1 MSSDDE
7 ESNVS
12 NNMSEDYDNG
22 LEEYYQSNREECVI
36 ENTASSKEYLYP
48 GLSLLSTS
56 DVDECA
62 DEFDDVVVNC
72 CTYQVNTSGDKPFLQ
87 FILRKHDLTHPVCPD
102 LLTFP
107 SFKRRYG
114 ESVLDMCELM
124 QQVSCIS
131 YSINPNNCEYK
142 GFINNRNVFYLFYEL
157 KEDSINV
164 HDLCRKN
171 DLWLV
176 LVDEIINHNSCC
188 NFKIDETVSTFFSY
202 YINFA
207 CLKDSEDNYI
217 ETPSVGY
224 TGVKSKEINL
234 ISCFG
239 VPKTKEPNL
248 NEKYFYFTD
257 YQNAIRLGGW
267 PEDKN
272 NRGGIIRFAL
282 FLGDMNAS
290 INDTEIDEEN
300 CDSIYIGNGENSPL
314 WALKRYEQQ
323 IPLTCHYIDNLNLSE
338 TWNTS
343 SVYYIY

>member
-124 QQVSCIS
+124 QQYNAKSKLS
-131 YSINPNNCEYK
+131 
-142 GFINNRNVFYLFYEL
+142 
-157 KEDSINV
+157 
-164 HDLCRKN
+164 
-171 DLWLV
+171 LWL
-176 LVDEIINHNSCC
+176 IAN
-188 NFKIDETVSTFFSY
+188 
-202 YINFA
+202 A
-207 CLKDSEDNYI
+207 C
-217 ETPSVGY
+217 
-224 TGVKSKEINL
+224 
-234 ISCFG
+234 
-239 VPKTKEPNL
+239 
-248 NEKYFYFTD
+248 
-257 YQNAIRLGGW
+257 
-267 PEDKN
+267 
-272 NRGGIIRFAL
+272 
-282 FLGDMNAS
+282 
-290 INDTEIDEEN
+290 
-300 CDSIYIGNGENSPL
+300 
-314 WALKRYEQQ
+314 
-323 IPLTCHYIDNLNLSE
+323 
-338 TWNTS
+338 
-343 SVYYIY
+343 